1 MGRLIID
8 GNNVYEIDENCIKN
22 HKVSEQCKVLEKLK
36 EFENM
41 EKDSYTNNKQN
52 VKRTVQ
58 LPFGGGNVF

>member
-41 EKDSYTNNKQN
+41 EKDSYTNNKQK
-52 VKRTVQ
+52 VKRTI
-58 LPFGGGNVF
+58 